1 MVQHLGKEVL
11 LGEND
16 RIISVCGKN
25 FRIFISCQMMI
36 IDFDDCKTARVIK
49 PVIQNLNEQ
58 LIYIYIYISLHLIAT
73 THQKVN
79 TSLIPT
85 LQMGNL
91 KVREIVTH
99 LQLVRDRG
107 RIF

>member
-1 MVQHLGKEVL
+1 M
-11 LGEND
+11 GEND

-36 IDFDDCKTARVIK
+36 IDFDDRKTARVVK

-58 LIYIYIYISLHLIAT
+58 LIYISLHLIAT

-85 LQMGNL
+85 LQMENL